1 MFICKFVTL
10 KKNSKGLYILK
21 LIKKHKMGIK
31 SQENSFGA
39 WAFLI
44 GVLLAIIIALIKS
57 FSIDAFVKFN
67 QLFYILLVAMGI
79 TIGSINVRPKDINT
93 FLLAGTVLVIVS
105 KFGLEGVIDRLGGS
119 LLGITKIG
127 IIGQEVFGA
136 LLVLFIPAV
145 IIVALK
151 SVFSITKI

>member
-1 MFICKFVTL
+1 MV
-10 KKNSKGLYILK
+10 
-21 LIKKHKMGIK
+21 IKAR
-31 SQENSFGA
+31 ENSLGA

-44 GVLLAIIIALIKS
+44 GVVLAIIIALVKS
-57 FSIDAFVKFN
+57 FSIEAFVRYN
-67 QLFYILLVAMGI
+67 QLFYILLIIMGLI
-79 TIGSINVRPKDINT
+79 IGSINVRTKDINT

-105 KFGLEGVIDRLGGS
+105 KFGLDGVIDRLGGS
-119 LLGITKIG
+119 LLGITKLG
-127 IIGQEVFGA
+127 LIGQEIFGA

>member
-1 MFICKFVTL
+1 MVIR
-10 KKNSKGLYILK
+10 SR
-21 LIKKHKMGIK
+21 
-31 SQENSFGA
+31 ENSIGA

-44 GVLLAIIIALIKS
+44 GVVIAIVIALIKS
-57 FSIDAFVKFN
+57 FSITAYADFN
-67 QLFYILLVAMGI
+67 QVFYIVLITMGVI
-79 TIGSINVRPKDINT
+79 IGSINIRSNDIDK

-119 LLGITKIG
+119 ILGISTLALIA
-127 IIGQEVFGA
+127 QEFFGA

>member
-1 MFICKFVTL
+1 MA
-10 KKNSKGLYILK
+10 
-21 LIKKHKMGIK
+21 IK
-31 SQENSFGA
+31 STENSIGA
-39 WAFLI
+39 WAFLA
-44 GVLLAIIIALIKS
+44 GVVLAIVIALVKS
-57 FSIDAFVKFN
+57 FSIEAFVQFN
-67 QLFYILLVAMGI
+67 QLFYIILVIMGAI
-79 TIGSINVRPKDINT
+79 IGSINVRPKDIPT

-119 LLGITKIG
+119 MLGITMLG
-127 IIGQEVFGA
+127 LIGQEIFGA

>member
-1 MFICKFVTL
+1 
-10 KKNSKGLYILK
+10 
-21 LIKKHKMGIK
+21 MGIK
-31 SQENSFGA
+31 STENSIGA
-39 WAFLI
+39 WAFLA
-44 GVLLAIIIALIKS
+44 GVVLAIVIALVKS
-57 FSIDAFVKFN
+57 FSIEAFVQFN
-67 QLFYILLVAMGI
+67 QLFYIILVIMGAI
-79 TIGSINVRPKDINT
+79 IGSINVRPKDIPT

-119 LLGITKIG
+119 MLGITMLG
-127 IIGQEVFGA
+127 LIGQEIFGA

>member
-1 MFICKFVTL
+1 MT
-10 KKNSKGLYILK
+10 
-21 LIKKHKMGIK
+21 IK
-31 SQENSFGA
+31 STENSIGA
-39 WAFLI
+39 WAFLA
-44 GVLLAIIIALIKS
+44 GVVLAIVIALVKS
-57 FSIDAFVKFN
+57 FSIEAFVQFN
-67 QLFYILLVAMGI
+67 QLFYIILVLMGAI
-79 TIGSINVRPKDINT
+79 IGSINVRSKDIHT

-119 LLGITKIG
+119 MLGITMLG
-127 IIGQEVFGA
+127 LIGQEIFGA

>member
-1 MFICKFVTL
+1 MVIRAKE
-10 KKNSKGLYILK
+10 NK
-21 LIKKHKMGIK
+21 L
-31 SQENSFGA
+31 GA

-44 GVLLAIIIALIKS
+44 GVVLAVIIAMIKFLSISAFAQFNQFFYIILITMGIIIG
-57 FSIDAFVKFN
+57 F
-67 QLFYILLVAMGI
+67 
-79 TIGSINVRPKDINT
+79 INVSPKDINT

-119 LLGITKIG
+119 LLGITQVGLIA
-127 IIGQEVFGA
+127 QEIFGG

>member
-1 MFICKFVTL
+1 MV
-10 KKNSKGLYILK
+10 
-21 LIKKHKMGIK
+21 IKAR
-31 SQENSFGA
+31 ENSLGA

-44 GVLLAIIIALIKS
+44 GVVLAITIALIKS
-57 FSIDAFVKFN
+57 FSIEAFVRYN
-67 QLFYILLVAMGI
+67 QLFYVILVIMGLI
-79 TIGSINVRPKDINT
+79 IGSINVRSKDINT

-127 IIGQEVFGA
+127 LIGQEIFGA

>member
-1 MFICKFVTL
+1 MV
-10 KKNSKGLYILK
+10 
-21 LIKKHKMGIK
+21 IK
-31 SQENSFGA
+31 SKENSLGA

-44 GVLLAIIIALIKS
+44 GVVLAVLIALVKS
-57 FSIDAFVKFN
+57 FSIEAFVKYN
-67 QLFYILLVAMGI
+67 QLFYVILVIMGI
-79 TIGSINVRPKDINT
+79 IIGSINVRSKDINT
-93 FLLAGTVLVIVS
+93 FLIAGTVLVIVS

-119 LLGITKIG
+119 LLGITKLG
-127 IIGQEVFGA
+127 LIGQEIFGA

>member
-1 MFICKFVTL
+1 MIRAK
-10 KKNSKGLYILK
+10 
-21 LIKKHKMGIK
+21 
-31 SQENSFGA
+31 ENSLGA

-44 GVLLAIIIALIKS
+44 GVVLAVLIALIKS
-57 FSIDAFVKFN
+57 FSITAFAKFN
-67 QLFYILLVAMGI
+67 QIFYIILVVMGI
-79 TIGSINVRPKDINT
+79 IIGSINVRDKDINT
-93 FLLAGTVLVIVS
+93 FLLAGTVLVVVS

-119 LLGITKIG
+119 MLGITQLG
-127 IIGQEVFGA
+127 LIGQEIFGA

>member
-1 MFICKFVTL
+1 
-10 KKNSKGLYILK
+10 
-21 LIKKHKMGIK
+21 MGIK

-79 TIGSINVRPKDINT
+79 TIGSINVRTKDINT

>member
-1 MFICKFVTL
+1 MV
-10 KKNSKGLYILK
+10 
-21 LIKKHKMGIK
+21 IKAK
-31 SQENSFGA
+31 ENSIGA

-44 GVLLAIIIALIKS
+44 GVLLAIIVALIKS
-57 FSIDAFVKFN
+57 FSITAFVEYN
-67 QLFYILLVAMGI
+67 QLFYILLIVMGLI
-79 TIGSINVRPKDINT
+79 IGTINIRANDINT

-119 LLGITKIG
+119 MIGITQIG
-127 IIGQEVFGA
+127 LIAQEFFGA